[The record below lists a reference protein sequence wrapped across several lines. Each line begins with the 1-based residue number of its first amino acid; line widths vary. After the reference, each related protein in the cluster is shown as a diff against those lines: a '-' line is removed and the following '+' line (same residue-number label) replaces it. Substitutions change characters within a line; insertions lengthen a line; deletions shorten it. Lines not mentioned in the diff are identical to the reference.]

1 MMVKSKDKGK
11 RWERDAVMVL
21 NEQFPA
27 TWKRVVGSGAFGT
40 IMDID
45 DLRGDLAGRYYF
57 LPFKIRAEAKT
68 GYGGATQLA
77 LKREW
82 FEKIRY
88 EAEKNFP
95 VELPMLVC
103 KYSGS
108 KSPIKHFVALDFE
121 AFHTLLEAF
130 EDLHQENIR
139 LREKWEKLAHGG
151 HIE

>member
-1 MMVKSKDKGK
+1 MVKSKDKGK
-11 RWERDAVMVL
+11 RWERDAVVVL

-27 TWKRVVGSGAFGT
+27 TWKRIVGSGAFGT

-45 DLRGDLAGRYYF
+45 DLRGDLVGRYYF

-88 EAEKNFP
+88 EAEMNFP
-95 VELPMLVC
+95 VELPMLIC

-108 KSPIKHFVALDFE
+108 RSPIKYFVALDFE
-121 AFHTLLEAF
+121 AFHTVLKAF

-139 LREKWEKLAHGG
+139 LREKLENYIHGG
-151 HIE
+151 HT